1 MNNELSAL
9 GGQGDDTSKLQ
20 IHLQNANAKC
30 VDLENQLQKAHGSLK
45 NQTRE
50 INNLNKMKEQMDE
63 TLEAKM

>member
-1 MNNELSAL
+1 MKNKEDEISKLSGMNNELSAL

-45 NQTRE
+45 N
-50 INNLNKMKEQMDE
+50 
-63 TLEAKM
+63 